1 MARDTP
7 KERGKCKFTTLKI
20 IGRLNLVSERRSNGT
35 GQTFPSERSLD
46 STLID
51 IDSPGTIVTSL
62 AYVFYACDVSIG
74 PCRLWERFPWKKGW
88 PVCNTE

>member
-1 MARDTP
+1 MARDRP

-20 IGRLNLVSERRSNGT
+20 IGRLNLVTERRSNVT
-35 GQTFPSERSLD
+35 GQTFPSERILD

-51 IDSPGTIVTSL
+51 IDSPGTIVTGL
-62 AYVFYACDVSIG
+62 AYVFYAFYAGIPLG
-74 PCRLWERFPWKKGW
+74 KGW